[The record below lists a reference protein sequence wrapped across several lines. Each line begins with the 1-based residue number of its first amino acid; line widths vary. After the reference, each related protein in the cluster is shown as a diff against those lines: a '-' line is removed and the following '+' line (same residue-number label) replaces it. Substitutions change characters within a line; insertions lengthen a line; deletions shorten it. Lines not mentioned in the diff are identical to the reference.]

1 MMNTARASTF
11 MKDPDYMNEVKRALE
26 LKRTTQ
32 ELNRTKEHNKGLLSR
47 IDAVDKAAK
56 RNSLRHASEMTIV
69 ENQRDE
75 FCKLLDVK
83 GKELAIVEERANEL
97 ESKLQVA
104 SEKVARYEK
113 EAAASIA
120 NEFHVHI
127 RPENAY
133 DKLLEH
139 AVRNLGEVR
148 PYLVEQ
154 YQDVVTHTS
163 NMTWQT
169 LLNET
174 MSDISDLFF
183 VLNIPCKRMNH
194 REMVVSLEKNEE
206 LCGIFVRYIQRCLE
220 YDKFI
225 TRKPTKAQM
234 LPFRNRKLQ
243 SFNSLAE
250 GFRNIL
256 K

>member
-1 MMNTARASTF
+1 MMNTARASTL
-11 MKDPDYMNEVKRALE
+11 MRDPDYMNEVTRALE
-26 LKRTTQ
+26 LKHTIQ

-47 IDAVDKAAK
+47 LDAVDKAAK
-56 RNSLRHASEMTIV
+56 HNSLRHASEMTIV
-69 ENQRDE
+69 EKQRDE

-83 GKELAIVEERANEL
+83 EKELAIVQERADEL
-97 ESKLQVA
+97 KSELQVA

-120 NEFHVHI
+120 DEFHVHI
-127 RPENAY
+127 RPGNAY
-133 DKLLEH
+133 DHLLER
-139 AVRNLGEVR
+139 AMRNLGDVR
-148 PYLVEQ
+148 PYLLEQ

-174 MSDISDLFF
+174 MSGIWNLFQ
-183 VLNIPCKRMNH
+183 VLAIPCKKMNH
-194 REMVVSLEKNEE
+194 REMVEALEKNDE
-206 LCGIFVRYIQRCLE
+206 LCAIFVQYIQRCLE
-220 YDKFI
+220 YDKI
-225 TRKPTKAQM
+225 IKKKPTKAQM
-234 LPFRNRKLQ
+234 LPFHNRKLQ

>member
-11 MKDPDYMNEVKRALE
+11 MKDPDYMYEVERALE

-32 ELNRTKEHNKGLLSR
+32 ELNRTRERNKGLLSQ
-47 IDAVDKAAK
+47 IDAADKAAK
-56 RNSLRHASEMTIV
+56 RNSLRHASEMTTM
-69 ENQRDE
+69 ESQRDE
-75 FCKLLDVK
+75 FCKLLGVK

-113 EAAASIA
+113 EAAANIA

-133 DKLLEH
+133 DKLLEY

-154 YQDVVTHTS
+154 YRDVVTHTS

-174 MSDISDLFF
+174 MSNILDLFF
-183 VLNIPCKRMNH
+183 VLSIPCKIMNH

-206 LCGIFVRYIQRCLE
+206 LCAIFVRYIQRCLE

-234 LPFRNRKLQ
+234 LPFRNRKRQ
-243 SFNSLAE
+243 SFGSLAE